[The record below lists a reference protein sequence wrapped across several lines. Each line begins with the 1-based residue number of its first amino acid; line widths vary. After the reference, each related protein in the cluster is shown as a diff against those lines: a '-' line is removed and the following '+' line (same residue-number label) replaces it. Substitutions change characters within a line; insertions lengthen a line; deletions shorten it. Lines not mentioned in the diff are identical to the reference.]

1 MLGCAGCEGDPN
13 AKDPVDR
20 ASSCVQAVAC
30 FFPPTDFLNY
40 GESGKKS
47 MGIEPEHQFKPPFDF
62 REQDPKTKLFM
73 PVDLETREQIC
84 HDMSPVYFVT
94 PDDAPTLILH
104 GDADTLVPLQQSEII
119 IERFKDAG
127 VPCELIVKAGAGH
140 GIWPSMFNDLKTIC
154 SWFDKHLE
162 SSAATQAAQAATPAA
177 AAN

>member
-1 MLGCAGCEGDPN
+1 
-13 AKDPVDR
+13 
-20 ASSCVQAVAC
+20 VAC

-40 GESGKKS
+40 GETGKKS

-62 REQDPKTKLFM
+62 REQDPQTKLFV
-73 PVDLETREQIC
+73 PVDLETREKIC

-94 PDDAPTLILH
+94 ANDAPTLILH

-119 IERFKDAG
+119 IERFKEAG
-127 VPCELIVKAGAGH
+127 VPCELIVKTGAGH

-154 SWFDKHLE
+154 SWFDTHLE
-162 SSAATQAAQAATPAA
+162 SPEATQAAQAAAPAA